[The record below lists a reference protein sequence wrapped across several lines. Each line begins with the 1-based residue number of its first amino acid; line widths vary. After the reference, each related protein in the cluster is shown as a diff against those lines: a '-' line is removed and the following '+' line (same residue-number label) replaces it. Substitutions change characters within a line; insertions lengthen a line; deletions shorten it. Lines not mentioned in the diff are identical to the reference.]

1 MFQSLTKLCIFILL
15 LTRHTCSYYVGINR
29 NNRQVSLL
37 ASRAS
42 SAPPSTTTTTE
53 VLDKPKWASGGF
65 VSDLVNAL
73 ISFQPLF
80 SLMKLA
86 ARQTLI
92 NTVPLNLFSNSLT
105 T

>member
-1 MFQSLTKLCIFILL
+1 M
-15 LTRHTCSYYVGINR
+15 GINR
-29 NNRQVSLL
+29 NNRQVNLL

-42 SAPPSTTTTTE
+42 SAPPSTTTAAIE

-92 NTVPLNLFSNSLT
+92 NTVPLNLFSNPLT